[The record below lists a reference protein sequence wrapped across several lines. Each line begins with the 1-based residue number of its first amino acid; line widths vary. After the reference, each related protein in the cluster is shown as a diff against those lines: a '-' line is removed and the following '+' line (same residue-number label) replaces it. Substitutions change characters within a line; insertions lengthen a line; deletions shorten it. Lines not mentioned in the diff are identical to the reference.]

1 MIRVFLRKELMEI
14 RRDKRLLV
22 SIIIL
27 PFILLPIIGL
37 ILFATLGAQQ
47 PVIEII
53 NQNPKNI
60 PYVNFV
66 EKNIESSGATVV
78 MNSSSGTTPNAI
90 IVFPKDFY
98 DNVTNISRQ
107 AYVVLYVV
115 ISSNQQAVNI
125 VNNALYNLLVNIS
138 SQRIAQLEKLANTS
152 VSVDDIRNP
161 IYLVLGYK
169 TSSGSTTTSSANQLA
184 QLSRLVALILFPSV
198 TPVVFYLLEG
208 ITGERERRTLEA
220 LLSTPLTVRSFIVS
234 KLLTASLLGF
244 LSSIGDVLGTI
255 IFVSVSGIGL
265 AINLTEMIQLLALIV
280 ITYLIS
286 ILLTGS
292 LSLALLYIFGG
303 SIRNIQIINFLIL
316 SFGMAS
322 SFISLFINTAQLSFP
337 LSLIYIIP
345 YVQLSLG
352 FLSYVFG
359 SIQESIFSL
368 LVTTIISVVL
378 IILVIR
384 SFDSERLLLK

>member
-292 LSLALLYIFGG
+292 LS
-303 SIRNIQIINFLIL
+303 
-316 SFGMAS
+316 
-322 SFISLFINTAQLSFP
+322 
-337 LSLIYIIP
+337 
-345 YVQLSLG
+345 
-352 FLSYVFG
+352 
-359 SIQESIFSL
+359 
-368 LVTTIISVVL
+368 
-378 IILVIR
+378 
-384 SFDSERLLLK
+384 

>member
-37 ILFATLGAQQ
+37 ILFATLNAQQ

-66 EKNIESSGATVV
+66 QKNIESSGAIVI
-78 MNSSSGTTPNAI
+78 MNSSPGTTPNAI

-107 AYVVLYVV
+107 AYVVLYVI
-115 ISSNQQAVNI
+115 ISSNQQAINI

-220 LLSTPLTVRSFIVS
+220 LLSTPLTVRSFIIS

-265 AINLTEMIQLLALIV
+265 AINLTEMIQLLSLIV